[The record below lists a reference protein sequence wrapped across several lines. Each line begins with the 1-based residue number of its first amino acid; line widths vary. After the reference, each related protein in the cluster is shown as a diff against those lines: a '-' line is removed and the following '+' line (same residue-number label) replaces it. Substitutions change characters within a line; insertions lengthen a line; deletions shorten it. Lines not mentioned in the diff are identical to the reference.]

1 MLLRSLNRCFQFL
14 KWRIWLSIFVIC
26 TRLIAELRILRLM
39 GLVCTSGVV
48 RFSAIGNRK
57 FYIERM
63 NHMQILTLIAANT
76 LLILLIII
84 GALLDRRL
92 TRIELTQGA
101 VEALT
106 REVAELKT
114 RAESSPAQNDAEEAS
129 PGDRRRAMESE
140 KRFTEGVAN
149 ILNYDMQIDL
159 LRARKDG
166 DIGGIL

>member
-1 MLLRSLNRCFQFL
+1 
-14 KWRIWLSIFVIC
+14 
-26 TRLIAELRILRLM
+26 
-39 GLVCTSGVV
+39 
-48 RFSAIGNRK
+48 
-57 FYIERM
+57 
-63 NHMQILTLIAANT
+63 MQILTLIAANT

-106 REVAELKT
+106 REVAELKART
-114 RAESSPAQNDAEEAS
+114 ESSPAQNDAEEAS

-166 DIGGIL
+166 DMGGIL